1 MIDVLMWILLITIS
15 ILAVVGVWTLSSIIV
30 DDAERKK
37 EEKRMDDKE
46 QVRDIEDIKADICD
60 HYCKFID
67 QVNANEMDYDT
78 LLETLCDK
86 CPLNELDYFERK

>member
-30 DDAERKK
+30 EDT
-37 EEKRMDDKE
+37 EKRKEKKMDYKE

-67 QVNANEMDYDT
+67 KVNANEMDYDI